1 MSHKKKNK
9 PAVGAAVPNQ
19 ANYSRLQQAAALGKS
34 FDGLPAIRQIKDDI
48 KREMRHAMTP
58 DAVIGNFI
66 IDQLEDSEIVYREI
80 ARRRR
85 IEEAL
90 HSVPEVLAFGQFD
103 YKKHVRKSRPRG
115 KGWHKFAEGW
125 YFFRKTKDGAIVY
138 KRKGEKK

>member
-1 MSHKKKNK
+1 MK
-9 PAVGAAVPNQ
+9 PKHLTDAEWLTMQ
-19 ANYSRLQQAAALGKS
+19 R
-34 FDGLPAIRQIKDDI
+34 
-48 KREMRHAMTP
+48 AMTP
-58 DAVIGNFI
+58 DAEIGNYI
-66 IDQLEDSEIVYREI
+66 VEQLAASEVAFREI

-103 YKKHVRKSRPRG
+103 YKKHVSRCRPKG